1 MIILNV
7 DNIGNFCEKKNIRK
21 WVYFVLKKKV
31 IIFLIF
37 LYIIKVDICCFY
49 VKMLIYFCLEK
60 KFCKLL
66 RILDFLIF
74 IFFWDYN
81 IKILFWI

>member
-7 DNIGNFCEKKNIRK
+7 DNIGNFCEKENIRK

-31 IIFLIF
+31 IIFVIF

-66 RILDFLIF
+66 RI
-74 IFFWDYN
+74 
-81 IKILFWI
+81 

>member
-7 DNIGNFCEKKNIRK
+7 DNIGNFCEKENIRK

-66 RILDFLIF
+66 RILDFLIC
-74 IFFWDYN
+74 IF
-81 IKILFWI
+81 LGL

>member
-7 DNIGNFCEKKNIRK
+7 DNIGNFCEKENIRK

-37 LYIIKVDICCFY
+37 LYNIKVDIFCFY

-66 RILDFLIF
+66 RILDFLIC
-74 IFFWDYN
+74 IF
-81 IKILFWI
+81 LGL

>member
-7 DNIGNFCEKKNIRK
+7 DNIGNFCEKENIRK

-31 IIFLIF
+31 IIFVIF
-37 LYIIKVDICCFY
+37 LYNIKVDIFCFY

-60 KFCKLL
+60 KNFVN
-66 RILDFLIF
+66 
-74 IFFWDYN
+74 Y
-81 IKILFWI
+81 

>member
-7 DNIGNFCEKKNIRK
+7 DNIGNFFEKENIRK
-21 WVYFVLKKKV
+21 WIYFVLKKKV
-31 IIFLIF
+31 IIFVIF

-66 RILDFLIF
+66 RILDFLIC
-74 IFFWDYN
+74 IF
-81 IKILFWI
+81 LGL

>member
-7 DNIGNFCEKKNIRK
+7 DNIGNFCKKENIRK

-31 IIFLIF
+31 IIFEIF

-66 RILDFLIF
+66 RILDFLIC
-74 IFFWDYN
+74 IF
-81 IKILFWI
+81 LGL